1 MNNLYL
7 YGYYIFRIQRA
18 IKFGDAVYVYG
29 SSSQLGDWKIEN
41 AKRLELFDN
50 NLWLSQLYLEK
61 KHYEYKFFISNYN
74 KPNNSNFTLIDDK
87 GSAFTIEPE
96 HLLSKNSGITMLIND
111 HCESD
116 IEKYS
121 PDFIINNEKKK
132 LFKNYEIISFERSI
146 IGFKNQLFYLID
158 NGCINNNPNIVR
170 WGKVNKYENIL
181 IKVDKCYF
189 LFDIQINNGDLEKLN
204 NCIEKIIEQNN
215 ETNIPQNEEIKKEE
229 EVKTIILLVSI
240 SHYNEELSEKVINF
254 FTSKNYSSCE
264 NDQLLKSK
272 NNNNKNMNNLSNT
285 DKIIYVFYK
294 VKGSHEIEFCKKY
307 QNIIFNDDKLE
318 NGIYI
323 NFTFN

>member
-7 YGYYIFRIQRA
+7 YGYYIFRIELS

-41 AKRLELFDN
+41 AKRLELFDK

-61 KHYEYKFFISNYN
+61 KHYEYKFFISDYN

-87 GSAFTIEPE
+87 GKTFTIEPE
-96 HLLSKNSGITMLIND
+96 QLLSKNTGITMLINT
-111 HCESD
+111 HHESD

-121 PDFIINNEKKK
+121 PDFIINNDKKKK
-132 LFKNYEIISFERSI
+132 LKNYDIISFEKAI
-146 IGFKNQLFYLID
+146 VGFKNQFFYLID
-158 NGCINNNPNIVR
+158 NGCLNDNSNLVH
-170 WGKVNKYENIL
+170 WSKVNKYENIL
-181 IKVDKCYF
+181 IKVDKSYY
-189 LFDIQINNGDLEKLN
+189 LFDIQINNGELEKIN
-204 NCIEKIIEQNN
+204 NCVEKIIELKN
-215 ETNIPQNEEIKKEE
+215 ETNEPKKEEITKEE
-229 EVKTIILLVSI
+229 EVKAIILVVSI
-240 SHYNEELSEKVINF
+240 SPYNEEIKEKVINF

-264 NDQLLKSK
+264 SDQLLQSK
-272 NNNNKNMNNLSNT
+272 KHNSNNCSNVE
-285 DKIIYVFYK
+285 KLIYVFYK

-307 QNIIFNDDKLE
+307 QNIIFNNDKQE

>member
-132 LFKNYEIISFERSI
+132 LARVVAI
-146 IGFKNQLFYLID
+146 
-158 NGCINNNPNIVR
+158 R
-170 WGKVNKYENIL
+170 WGL
-181 IKVDKCYF
+181 TF
-189 LFDIQINNGDLEKLN
+189 LVVF
-204 NCIEKIIEQNN
+204 
-215 ETNIPQNEEIKKEE
+215 
-229 EVKTIILLVSI
+229 VFILLCPIVVKLLTAGKYMESVPYARVFALVSLTN
-240 SHYNEELSEKVINF
+240 S
-254 FTSKNYSSCE
+254 
-264 NDQLLKSK
+264 
-272 NNNNKNMNNLSNT
+272 
-285 DKIIYVFYK
+285 IY
-294 VKGSHEIEFCKKY
+294 
-307 QNIIFNDDKLE
+307 
-318 NGIYI
+318 YI
-323 NFTFN
+323 VL